1 MAGAK
6 GIYGLSGSGLDVES
20 LVRVGMI
27 SEQKKYDRIYKKEV
41 EAEWRKEAYANV
53 YDKVNTFKSR
63 MSDFRLSAT
72 TKPMTTTSSHADAVT
87 ATANANAGVMSHN
100 VEVTQAASN
109 AYLMTTAGQKIH
121 RTNTGAPTG
130 SVKLKDVAYAGGTR
144 PAGMADGDAALKFK
158 ISNGTGTTEVTFT
171 AEEVFTKNLTL
182 NDLAQRINNARYTGS
197 DGKKTQLDIRAS
209 YDSVSDGFSMV
220 NSKTGDSN
228 KIKLSVDTSTGAA
241 GTATRNLLSNLK
253 LGAVSNGTIGAPLAF
268 STSGTIDSLEAAGT
282 NATVKIDGRTY
293 NNLQDNKLEVNG
305 VTYTFKKATPVG
317 TPATVNVAQD
327 QDKLVENVKKFVEEY
342 NTLLDDLVKQY
353 GQKTNRDYG
362 VLTKSQ
368 EEGMTKE
375 QIEKWNAKAKEG
387 LLFRDDQLRSLISDL
402 RDAVINRVQSAP
414 GRYSTMSSI
423 GITAKDQ
430 TGHLQLDETKLKAA
444 IAAEPDAV
452 HRLISFDDENNDYGN
467 SGVATRLYNKLTGRL
482 KRMEAYS
489 GVSANK
495 SDTSELGKLIQNY
508 EKQMSDFKKLMSSF
522 ESKLYKKYNAMEVAI
537 SRLSTQFNFFHGQ

>member
-100 VEVTQAASN
+100 VEVTQAAAN
-109 AYLMTTAGQKIH
+109 AYLMTTAGQKIS
-121 RTNTGAPTG
+121 RMNTGAPT
-130 SVKLKDVAYAGGTR
+130 SVMLKDVAYAGGTR
-144 PAGMADGDAALKFK
+144 PVGMSDGDAALRFK
-158 ISNGTGTTEVTFT
+158 ISNGTGTAEVTFT

-182 NDLAQRINNARYTGS
+182 NDLAQRINNARFNGA
-197 DGKKTQLDIRAS
+197 DGKKTALDIRAN
-209 YDSVSDGFSMV
+209 YDSVSDGFSLA
-220 NSKTGDSN
+220 NSKTGDAN
-228 KIKLSVDTSTGAA
+228 KIGLSVDTASGAVGA
-241 GTATRNLLSNLK
+241 ATRNMLDNLK
-253 LGAVSNGTIGAPLAF
+253 LGTVSNGTIGAPMTLGL
-268 STSGTIDSLEAAGT
+268 SGTTASLEVAGT

-430 TGHLQLDETKLKAA
+430 TGHLKLDETKLKTA